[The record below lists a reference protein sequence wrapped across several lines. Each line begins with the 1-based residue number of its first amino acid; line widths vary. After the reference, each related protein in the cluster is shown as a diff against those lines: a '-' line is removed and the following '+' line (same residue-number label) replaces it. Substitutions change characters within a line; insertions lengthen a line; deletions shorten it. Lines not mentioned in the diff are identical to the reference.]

1 MNLLNNGNDI
11 AIEFVDVSKSYTNLE
26 RSALDEVSFQI
37 KKGEFIT
44 ILGASGSGK
53 TTILKLMNQL
63 IKQDKGDIL
72 YFGDNIQ
79 NQNIIDLR
87 RHIGYVVQEI
97 GLFSHM
103 TVAEN
108 IAIVPE
114 LLKWDQVRIDKRV
127 DEMMSL
133 IRLDAEQ
140 YRDAYPRQLSGGQQ
154 QRVGVARA
162 LAADPMTILLDEPF
176 GALDAI
182 TRGELQQELKNI
194 HMSLSN
200 RTFVLITHDINEAIL
215 LGNRV
220 MVVNNGKL
228 EQFAE
233 PYEILHAPQTDYVRS
248 LIETA
253 RIQYD
258 LWSDLT

>member
-194 HMSLSN
+194 HMRLSN

>member
-133 IRLDAEQ
+133 IRLDADQ